1 MDDRAVE
8 LMAGHLAGT
17 LTESEGQELVG
28 LATTDAEVRSALQLQ
43 EGTHRLLR
51 ARTSTTTNVAALIAA
66 LPRVPTSRRV
76 LARLPRRMRAG
87 PRHTPRWV
95 AASAAALVLGV
106 ICWWSLRSE
115 TPSPPWTIAAIEGGA
130 YRQVGDTR
138 TALGRSDGVAVG
150 QAIDVTTN
158 GSVRLLGRDGTVLE
172 LSSASSVSVSTAS
185 SSERRMLLKEG
196 RVRADV
202 AKQRPDAR
210 FVLETPQVE
219 ITVVGT
225 AFTATV
231 TDQVTTV
238 NVEEGAVVVKPMHG
252 PVERLEAGNHK
263 RWPVEVTPANTPAQ
277 DNEVVVKADADADA
291 DASQPSTSFGIH
303 PGLQIRG
310 GGKPRISLL
319 RFTVPRGKVVRAQLI
334 LHRTGGNAAVQ
345 VHQQAVSGGW
355 QENDLRWHH
364 VPTKGRLIGTLR
376 EQAGL
381 WVCDI
386 PGLQPGLVELYMSA
400 PAGQATFASR
410 EESGR
415 EPVLHIRLAP

>member
-17 LTESEGQELVG
+17 LTESEGQELVR
-28 LATTDAEVRSALQLQ
+28 LVTTDAEVRSALQRQ
-43 EGTHRLLR
+43 EATHRLLR
-51 ARTSTTTNVAALIAA
+51 ARTSTTNPAALIAA

-76 LARLPRRMRAG
+76 LARLPRRMRPG

-95 AASAAALVLGV
+95 AAATAALVLGV
-106 ICWWSLRSE
+106 IGWWSLRSE
-115 TPSPPWTIAAIEGGA
+115 SSLPPWTIAAIEGEA
-130 YRQVGDTR
+130 YRQVGDTI
-138 TALGRSDGVAVG
+138 TAVSRADGVAVG

-172 LSSASSVSVSTAS
+172 LSRAANVSVSSAS

-219 ITVVGT
+219 IIVVGT

-238 NVEEGAVVVKPMHG
+238 DVEEGTVVVTPMHG
-252 PVERLEAGNHK
+252 PAERLEAGNQK
-263 RWPVEVTPANTPAQ
+263 RWPVEVTPTSTPAQ
-277 DNEVVVKADADADA
+277 DKEVVVKAEADADA
-291 DASQPSTSFGIH
+291 DASQPSASFGMH

-310 GGKPRISLL
+310 GGQPRVSLL
-319 RFTVPRGKVVRAQLI
+319 RFTVPPGKLVRAQLI
-334 LHRTGGNAAVQ
+334 MQRTGGDAAVQ

-355 QENDLRWHH
+355 QESDLRWHH

-386 PGLQPGLVELYMSA
+386 PVLQPGQVELYVSA
-400 PAGQATFASR
+400 SVGQATFGSR
-410 EESGR
+410 EEAGR
-415 EPVLHIRLAP
+415 EPVLHILLAP